1 MDEVTTQFLEDP
13 ASLNP
18 EKIYLKKRET
28 FAWVISNRGEIERF
42 ARAFVYRTVYTMED
56 ALHIAYC
63 AAVDAVDLWVK
74 KCGKMSYKHCFM
86 SIYKFQLM
94 ELRRI
99 KTVSIEDLP
108 EGMVVASAMREPA
121 PDYDLRDPDFLEAMG
136 RLSKRQRQVAEW
148 VASGDK
154 KTRQQLAD
162 ALEIS
167 KKTLARHLQEAVLK
181 CYRTRN

>member
-1 MDEVTTQFLEDP
+1 M
-13 ASLNP
+13 
-18 EKIYLKKRET
+18 
-28 FAWVISNRGEIERF
+28 
-42 ARAFVYRTVYTMED
+42 
-56 ALHIAYC
+56 
-63 AAVDAVDLWVK
+63 
-74 KCGKMSYKHCFM
+74 
-86 SIYKFQLM
+86 
-94 ELRRI
+94 
-99 KTVSIEDLP
+99 
-108 EGMVVASAMREPA
+108 ASAMREPA